1 MLPPLKQPG
10 IQSLSKENTMQV
22 ESLSTLRSSPH
33 SLPRGLTL
41 CRPETMHPLLT
52 IWVSHSWTVSE
63 TNASS
68 KHSNSPKRDS
78 KRQPMPPPPRPLRSL
93 KSKPLM
99 LLPLHSQPSQPSVPS
114 VTIQRVM
121 KTQLP
126 RDQTVVRRTAVVPP
140 RDSWPMEPSSASRL
154 ARSQR
159 PPSTPTGQNSQRT
172 PSSPQP
178 QRPGDS
184 NASPPPE
191 DSPPA
196 SPPPSPP
203 ATCWPEAAEELPA
216 QLAKRFE
223 FHI

>member
-1 MLPPLKQPG
+1 MMP
-10 IQSLSKENTMQV
+10 V
-22 ESLSTLRSSPH
+22 SPY
-33 SLPRGLTL
+33 
-41 CRPETMHPLLT
+41 
-52 IWVSHSWTVSE
+52 WTVSE
-63 TNASS
+63 TNARS
-68 KHSNSPKRDS
+68 KHSPSPKRDS
-78 KRQPMPPPPRPLRSL
+78 KNLRMPLPSRLTRSPPSRPPMLIPLS
-93 KSKPLM
+93 
-99 LLPLHSQPSQPSVPS
+99 SQPPQPSVPS
-114 VTIQRVM
+114 VTIQRAM
-121 KTQLP
+121 KTQLQ
-126 RDQTVVRRTAVVPP
+126 RDQTVVRITAVVPP

-159 PPSTPTGQNSQRT
+159 PPSTPTGQPSQRT